1 MSRTPPRFVPAPAL
15 SGSLRDHRVPKGDD
29 LLARVEPFY
38 RWQDL
43 RRDHGV
49 WPYCRATEAGPATV
63 TRGRDDRG
71 QPLQGVNFASQD
83 YLSMSSNPAIKATA
97 HEAVESFGVHS
108 AGSPAFVGNTTH
120 SVALEQ
126 KICDFL
132 QMEHTLLF
140 PTGWAAGFGVIKG
153 LVRSSDH
160 IVMDALAHACL
171 QEGANAAT
179 KNVYL
184 HRHLDLEHAR
194 HWLTSIRAKDKDN
207 GIMVITEGLFSMDSD
222 VPDIRALQE
231 LCREFDATL
240 MVDVAHDLGC
250 LGETGTGHIG
260 IQGMLGE
267 VDLVMGSFSK
277 TFASNGGFVACRTK
291 AVKEYLRYYATPGT
305 FSNALSPMQAAVV
318 GKAFDIIASD
328 EGKALRQSLMTN
340 IVSLRE
346 QLTNAGFRV
355 YGEPSAIVAV
365 EMGTEALARLVARR
379 LPELGLIAN
388 LCEFPA
394 VPKGQARFRLQ
405 VMAKHTP
412 QNISDAVTRLKQ
424 AYEEAQAELEWINSP
439 RQGDSR
445 QVA

>member
-1 MSRTPPRFVPAPAL
+1 MSRTAPRFVPAPAL
-15 SGSLRDHRVPKGDD
+15 TGSLRDHRVPKGDD

-43 RRDHGV
+43 RRDHGL
-49 WPYCRATEAGPATV
+49 WPYCRATDAGPATV
-63 TRGRDDRG
+63 TSGQTDRG
-71 QPLQGVNFASQD
+71 EKIKGVNFASQD
-83 YLSMSSNPAIKATA
+83 YLSMSSNPVIKATA
-97 HEAVESFGVHS
+97 HEALEEYGVHS
-108 AGSPAFVGNTTH
+108 AGSPAFVGNTGH
-120 SVALEQ
+120 SVALEG

-140 PTGWAAGFGVIKG
+140 PTGWAAGFGAIKG
-153 LVRSSDH
+153 LVRTSDH
-160 IVMDALAHACL
+160 IVMDVLAHACL
-171 QEGANAAT
+171 QEGASAAT

-184 HRHLDLEHAR
+184 HRHLDVEHAR
-194 HWLTSIRAKDKDN
+194 HWLSTIRAKDKEN
-207 GIMVITEGLFSMDSD
+207 GILVVTEGLFSMDSD
-222 VPDIRALQE
+222 VPNIRAMQE
-231 LCREFDATL
+231 LCRDYNATL
-240 MVDVAHDLGC
+240 MVDVAHDLGA
-250 LGETGTGHIG
+250 LGDTGRGFLG
-260 IQGMLGE
+260 VQKMLGE

-277 TFASNGGFVACRTK
+277 TFASNGGFISIRDRS
-291 AVKEYLRYYATPGT
+291 VKEYLRYYATPGT

-318 GKAFDIIASD
+318 GKAFDIIASE
-328 EGKALRQSLMTN
+328 EGAQLRRELMTN
-340 IVSLRE
+340 VLSLRQ
-346 QLTNAGFRV
+346 QLTDAGFRV

-412 QNISDAVTRLKQ
+412 QNLSDAVVRLKQ